1 MGEVE
6 RKGFFMTGRATI
18 IAIIF
23 ILILYAPLKFAE
35 KRGALKRLPFWQDA
49 IFFLSGGVFLVL
61 LTFILGIIVQLFHI
75 PLAGNSLSDVQN
87 FEETIITI
95 LSSCF
100 FAPVYEETL
109 CRYGAISLFEWI
121 ERKTGRT
128 NVYACNIILSS
139 IIFGLLHLPGG
150 GSVVQAAYASFSGLI
165 LGFLFLGRKEEY
177 MKGFLKKEEC
187 SKNQESDKVT
197 DSITIATSI
206 CDGEQKKKH
215 WFSSMLSGKN
225 LLRDVLFHMG
235 FNTTSVIVTLVT
247 VNFMKM

>member
-1 MGEVE
+1 
-6 RKGFFMTGRATI
+6 MTGRATI
-18 IAIIF
+18 VAIIF

-49 IFFLSGGVFLVL
+49 IFFLSGGVFLFL
-61 LTFILGIIVQLFHI
+61 LTFILGVIVQLFHI

-87 FEETIITI
+87 FEETVITI

-100 FAPVYEETL
+100 FAPIYEETL

-150 GSVVQAAYASFSGLI
+150 GSVVQAVYASFSGLI

-187 SKNQESDKVT
+187 SKEQESDKVESVC
-197 DSITIATSI
+197 DS
-206 CDGEQKKKH
+206 EQKKKH

-235 FNTTSVIVTLVT
+235 FNTTSVIVTLVA
-247 VNFMKM
+247 VNSMKM

>member
-18 IAIIF
+18 VAIIF

-49 IFFLSGGVFLVL
+49 IFFLSGGVFLFL
-61 LTFILGIIVQLFHI
+61 LTFILGVIVQLFHI

-87 FEETIITI
+87 FEETVITI

-100 FAPVYEETL
+100 FAPIYEETL

-150 GSVVQAAYASFSGLI
+150 GSVVQAVYASFSGLI

-187 SKNQESDKVT
+187 SKEQESDKVESVC
-197 DSITIATSI
+197 DS
-206 CDGEQKKKH
+206 EQKKKH

-235 FNTTSVIVTLVT
+235 FNTTSVIVTLVA
-247 VNFMKM
+247 VNSMKM

>member
-18 IAIIF
+18 VAIIF

-49 IFFLSGGVFLVL
+49 IFFLSGGVFLFL
-61 LTFILGIIVQLFHI
+61 LTFILGVIVQLFHI

-87 FEETIITI
+87 FEETVITI

-100 FAPVYEETL
+100 FAPIYEETL
-109 CRYGAISLFEWI
+109 CRYGLISFFEWI

-150 GSVVQAAYASFSGLI
+150 GSIVQAAYASFSGLI

-187 SKNQESDKVT
+187 SKEQESDKVESVC
-197 DSITIATSI
+197 DS
-206 CDGEQKKKH
+206 EQKKKH

-247 VNFMKM
+247 VNFIKM

>member
-1 MGEVE
+1 
-6 RKGFFMTGRATI
+6 MTGRATI
-18 IAIIF
+18 VAIIF

-49 IFFLSGGVFLVL
+49 IFFLSGGVFLFL
-61 LTFILGIIVQLFHI
+61 LTFILGVIVQLFHI

-87 FEETIITI
+87 LEETIITI

-100 FAPVYEETL
+100 FAPIYEEML
-109 CRYGAISLFEWI
+109 CRYGLISFFEWI
-121 ERKTGRT
+121 ERKMGRT
-128 NVYACNIILSS
+128 NVYACNIVLSS

-187 SKNQESDKVT
+187 SEEHESDKVESVC
-197 DSITIATSI
+197 DS
-206 CDGEQKKKH
+206 EQKKKH

>member
-18 IAIIF
+18 VAIIF

-49 IFFLSGGVFLVL
+49 IFFLSGGVFLFL
-61 LTFILGIIVQLFHI
+61 LTFILSVIVQLFHI

-87 FEETIITI
+87 FEETVITI

-100 FAPVYEETL
+100 FAPIYEETL

-150 GSVVQAAYASFSGLI
+150 GSVVQAVYASFSGLI

-187 SKNQESDKVT
+187 SKEQESDKVESVC
-197 DSITIATSI
+197 DS
-206 CDGEQKKKH
+206 EQKKKH

-235 FNTTSVIVTLVT
+235 FNTTSVIVTLVA
-247 VNFMKM
+247 VNSMKM

>member
-1 MGEVE
+1 
-6 RKGFFMTGRATI
+6 MTGRATI
-18 IAIIF
+18 VAIIF

-61 LTFILGIIVQLFHI
+61 LTFILGVIVQLFHI

-87 FEETIITI
+87 LEETIITI

-100 FAPVYEETL
+100 FAPIYEEML
-109 CRYGAISLFEWI
+109 CRYGLISFFEWI

-187 SKNQESDKVT
+187 SEEQESDKVESVC
-197 DSITIATSI
+197 DS
-206 CDGEQKKKH
+206 EQKKKH